1 MQEKNHIPV
10 FSVNQLNFYFKIPK
24 LQDNFSCRQDFPPS
38 STRCGKH
45 RVLRYWRWV
54 KGSARYRKDTS
65 TGDYGEMLYSLPPPP
80 NPEVT
85 HLSSNYS
92 FYPPNGDMDNI
103 FICIKNVII
112 FMCLWDF
119 FPPSSVKNLIGNL
132 IGIALNLLVVF
143 GCIVSFTVLIFP
155 TQEHGISLHMLM
167 LSLISFITV
176 L

>member
-119 FPPSSVKNLIGNL
+119 FPPRWHFFYAEISESSCDIREPLGGKKNRNYFQCSWQDWGD
-132 IGIALNLLVVF
+132 
-143 GCIVSFTVLIFP
+143 
-155 TQEHGISLHMLM
+155 
-167 LSLISFITV
+167 
-176 L
+176 